1 MKVVVLVDGE
11 HYPPVTR
18 WGIASAASL
27 GHEVVGAVFVGGAE
41 KIAAADSVPD
51 LGVPVTDGRR
61 DPMNALAVA
70 IDHMHP
76 EAVLDLSDEPV
87 LGYRERMRMASVALW
102 KGVVYLGSD
111 FRFDPPIWGPPID
124 VPTVGVIGTGKRT
137 GKTAV
142 AGEVARIARAMG
154 RKPVIVAMGRGGPP
168 GPQVALPDE
177 TSLDRLLE
185 LARSGNHA
193 ASDYLE
199 DAVAAGVPAVGARR
213 CGGGLAGRPFVTN
226 AAEAAMLA
234 QGLGADLVI
243 MEGSGSAMPPV
254 PWDAGILVAPASVPE
269 EYLAGYLGPLRILLA
284 DLILVTMASGP
295 STGPGLL
302 SLQTHVHSVN
312 PGAGFVLTN
321 FEPVPLGDVQGK
333 TVYLTTTAPA
343 DIAARQAEH
352 LNASAGCTVVGVS
365 ASLADRATLRSEL
378 EAAPAY
384 DVLLTELKAAAVD
397 VAAEHALSR
406 GAGVVFMDN
415 RPVGVDDEQ
424 ELRAAIEDVV
434 GTAVERYEQRV

>member
-1 MKVVVLVDGE
+1 MRVVVLVDGE

-18 WGIASAASL
+18 WGIASAASM
-27 GHEVVGAVFVGGAE
+27 GHEVLGAVFVGGAE
-41 KIAAADSVPD
+41 KIAGDSLPD
-51 LGVPVTDGRR
+51 LGVPVMDGRR
-61 DPMNALAVA
+61 DPMDTLAVA
-70 IDHMHP
+70 IDHVHP

-102 KGVVYLGSD
+102 KGVTYMGSD
-111 FRFDPPIWGPPID
+111 FRLDPPVWGPPVS
-124 VPTVGVIGTGKRT
+124 VPTLAVIGTGKRT

-142 AGEVARIARAMG
+142 AGEVARIAHAMG

-185 LARSGNHA
+185 LARGGNHA

-199 DAVAAGVPAVGARR
+199 DAVSAGVPAVGARR

-226 AAEAAMLA
+226 ASEAARIA
-234 QGLGADLVI
+234 QTQGADLVI
-243 MEGSGSAMPPV
+243 LEGSGSAMPPV
-254 PWDAGILVAPASVPE
+254 PWDSGILVAPASVPE
-269 EYLAGYLGPLRILLA
+269 EYLTGYLGPLRILLA
-284 DLILVTMASGP
+284 DLIVVTMVAGP
-295 STGPGLL
+295 SSGPGLL
-302 SLQTHVHSVN
+302 SLRTHVHSVK

-343 DIAARQAEH
+343 GIATQQAEH
-352 LNASAGCTVVGVS
+352 LTGSAGCTVVGFS
-365 ASLADRATLRSEL
+365 ANLADRTALRADL
-378 EAAPAY
+378 EAAPEY

-397 VAAEHALSR
+397 VAAEHAIGR
-406 GAGVVFMDN
+406 GASVVFVDN
-415 RPVGVDDEQ
+415 RPVGVDAEQ
-424 ELRAAIEDVV
+424 DLRTAVEDVV
-434 GTAVERYEQRV
+434 RTATERYEQRV